1 MMIDRIGSVNSVF
14 LEGANRNSQINK
26 ERDGDSIRVSQAAL
40 EQNELY
46 QAEEIV
52 HSAPD
57 SRVDLVAEIKAQ
69 IDDPSFLNDA
79 VLDATVEKILAAL
92 KS

>member
-1 MMIDRIGSVNSVF
+1 MMIDRIGFVNPVF

-26 ERDGDSIRVSQAAL
+26 ERDTDSIRLSQEAL
-40 EQNELY
+40 ERSELY
-46 QAEEIV
+46 QATEIV
-52 HSAPD
+52 NSAPD

-69 IDDPSFLNDA
+69 INDPSFLNDA

-92 KS
+92 TV